1 MSTVLPVTR
10 KAAWDTL
17 TEMEWQM
24 RYYAVVADKNKRKAF
39 GLRFVLLT
47 LAASEGALFV
57 AGQSQWWIAWV
68 GGAIGLVLIGLAV
81 WDALSDYARNAATL
95 RIISIV
101 CEGLK
106 KESEALWRAVES
118 GAVDQVAIEATLK
131 SINDRWLMVLSWDE
145 PPTDQKINTAASTA
159 ANAFLRGKYVQEP
172 SQ

>member
-10 KAAWDTL
+10 KASWDTL
-17 TEMEWQM
+17 TDMEWQM
-24 RYYAVVADKNKRKAF
+24 RYYVAAADKNKRKSF
-39 GLRFVLLT
+39 GLRFLLLT

-57 AGQSQWWIAWV
+57 AAQSQWWVTWV
-68 GGAIGLVLIGLAV
+68 GGTIGLLLIGLAV

-106 KESEALWRAVES
+106 KESEALWRAVET
-118 GAVDQVAIEATLK
+118 GAIDQRATETTLK
-131 SINDRWLMVLSWDE
+131 SINDRWLMVLAWDE
-145 PPTDQKINTAASTA
+145 PPTDQKINKAAVNA
-159 ANAFLRGKYVQEP
+159 ANDFLRGKYVQEP